1 MGWKIG
7 LRFDPLIHGENWKN
21 IYKELFADVFKNID
35 KKAVHSITLGPL
47 RFPKAMFKKILDM
60 NPRSKLLSD
69 VLVLRGNKIS
79 YTNEIELEMQSFCID
94 LLNQHSPET
103 LFFSCKGN
111 F

>member
-1 MGWKIG
+1 
-7 LRFDPLIHGENWKN
+7 
-21 IYKELFADVFKNID
+21 
-35 KKAVHSITLGPL
+35 
-47 RFPKAMFKKILDM
+47 MFKKILDM